1 LDLIFVNFR
10 LLELGLALLLE
21 GDDDQG
27 HEDVHEE
34 EGKDDEVNNVEN
46 GHLYPGKIKGELVM
60 NRGRSLKQFLF
71 LQQYIFEVNNIEN
84 GHLYPRKERENRFIH
99 EPQKIFENNYCF
111 GNKIFLK

>member
-10 LLELGLALLLE
+10 LLELGLPLLLE

-46 GHLYPGKIKGELVM
+46 GHLYPGKRKGELVM
-60 NRGRSLKQFLF
+60 NRGRSLKTILVLATKYFSA
-71 LQQYIFEVNNIEN
+71 
-84 GHLYPRKERENRFIH
+84 
-99 EPQKIFENNYCF
+99 
-111 GNKIFLK
+111 

>member
-34 EGKDDEVNNVEN
+34 EWKDDEVNNVEN
-46 GHLYPGKIKGELVM
+46 GHLYPGK
-60 NRGRSLKQFLF
+60 
-71 LQQYIFEVNNIEN
+71 
-84 GHLYPRKERENRFIH
+84 
-99 EPQKIFENNYCF
+99 
-111 GNKIFLK
+111 